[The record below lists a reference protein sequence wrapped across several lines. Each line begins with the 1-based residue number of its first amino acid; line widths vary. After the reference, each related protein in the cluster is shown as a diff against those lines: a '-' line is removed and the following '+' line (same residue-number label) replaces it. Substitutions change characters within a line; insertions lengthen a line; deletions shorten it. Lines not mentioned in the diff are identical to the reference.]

1 MIIKKQTPMR
11 TPLPFF
17 HRSIGAIALMTTL
30 PALAQSPCDDLT
42 VFPPRYDAFNPE
54 RIAVWV
60 NNQSNEI
67 FSYPNFVLLNAQGDV
82 LASEEVATF
91 GIGGPDAR
99 FMQVTPGITL
109 PTGPFDATLQLFGNF
124 GDTLFCSWSFPGLTL
139 CPPEACVPAEI
150 RLTNTGELVAFE
162 AFWWVTNTAD
172 GTPVASGNFA
182 MNEEDATGLDTV
194 CLPPGEYLLGFSPF
208 SPIDES
214 YIIGIT
220 PNAQFTPGTDVAQQQ
235 DTTPLDLAFDWYTN
249 CAESS
254 NGIAQQAMEPP
265 SMVMDNGILRI
276 TAPQSRALGTIT
288 LWSSDGRLVTTRA
301 TNAATAEIPLHDLAT
316 GIILVHTV
324 DPAGNLFTQRIFTH

>member
-17 HRSIGAIALMTTL
+17 HRSIGAIALMFTL

-124 GDTLFCSWSFPGLTL
+124 GDTLFCTWSFPGLTL

-150 RLTNTGELVAFE
+150 RLTNTGELVAFQ
-162 AFWWVTNTAD
+162 AFWWVTNTTD
-172 GTPVASGNFA
+172 GLPVASGSFA
-182 MNEEDATGLDTV
+182 MTEEDATGLHTV
-194 CLPPGEYLLGFSPF
+194 CLPPGEYLLEFSPF

-220 PNAQFTPGTDVAQQQ
+220 PNALFTPGTDVAQQQ

-265 SMVMDNGILRI
+265 SVVMENGWLRI
-276 TAPQSRALGTIT
+276 TAPQGRAVGTIT
-288 LWSSDGRLVTTRA
+288 LWSSDGRLITTRT
-301 TNAATAEIPLHDLAT
+301 TNAATAEIPVHDLAT
-316 GIILVHTV
+316 GILLVHTA